1 MHRLEH
7 LRSAGVRL
15 ADLHGYSY
23 DRRDVTGRMIANA
36 YARTLGAIFTAEP
49 KPFEVEICVA
59 ELGTTPERDELYRL
73 TYDGSVTDEPGA
85 VAMGGQPEAITTA
98 LRARHRPQMSLT
110 EALRLAV
117 DALASVGGEGGQP
130 RTIPPTQ
137 LEVAI
142 LDRARPGR
150 TFRRITGAALTPLLA
165 AEPAAEEPAA
175 AGVQVQGND
184 LDPRG
189 RVLVLDGVD
198 RRDDA
203 GRVGHDAQRHLVAVV
218 PVEEPPDVLL
228 RLLGTGR
235 QGPPHCGRGG
245 SAVESQRREEQRAV
259 VRREVPVLGTA
270 GDEHVDGSVGGWPL
284 RDRHDGGRGVGDARR
299 LAVHVCAPPA
309 EARPWPLPPGHD
321 RAAVVPEREHD
332 RDGDHDRGGGPVE
345 DGQPGPGR
353 SGSGAGSADQQGDR
367 AAGDQRD
374 EQQLVQRLLE
384 VVRRVAQGGALVGPQ
399 RGGGAGG
406 DREPHSDHPPGRAA

>member
-1 MHRLEH
+1 MQFYASPEQILRDRAEYARRGIARTRSVVVLTCEAGVLFVAENPSAALHKVSEIYDRIAFAAVGRYNEFEN

-175 AGVQVQGND
+175 ETPAEPAPSAPAG
-184 LDPRG
+184 
-189 RVLVLDGVD
+189 
-198 RRDDA
+198 
-203 GRVGHDAQRHLVAVV
+203 
-218 PVEEPPDVLL
+218 EEPPA
-228 RLLGTGR
+228 GKE
-235 QGPPHCGRGG
+235 PAP
-245 SAVESQRREEQRAV
+245 AAAEEAPASK
-259 VRREVPVLGTA
+259 EKAPASKEKAAPGKEKA
-270 GDEHVDGSVGGWPL
+270 APGKEEP
-284 RDRHDGGRGVGDARR
+284 
-299 LAVHVCAPPA
+299 PPA
-309 EARPWPLPPGHD
+309 DSASSSGN
-321 RAAVVPEREHD
+321 
-332 RDGDHDRGGGPVE
+332 GG
-345 DGQPGPGR
+345 
-353 SGSGAGSADQQGDR
+353 
-367 AAGDQRD
+367 
-374 EQQLVQRLLE
+374 
-384 VVRRVAQGGALVGPQ
+384 
-399 RGGGAGG
+399 
-406 DREPHSDHPPGRAA
+406 